1 MMKVGA
7 DNLHKNRDNV
17 NALNVFPVPDGDTGT
32 NMSLTISSGVKEMS
46 KRIDDGIGS
55 MAEAFSKGLLMG
67 ARGNSGVILSQLF
80 RGFAKALAG
89 KQTMNARQFADAFYQ
104 GVETAYK
111 AVIRPV
117 EGTVLT
123 VAREAADAGMK
134 IAWSTQDP
142 IEIMQTIYNHA
153 KETLAKTPEM
163 LSVLE
168 ETKVV
173 DAGGQGLVYIY
184 EGMLAALQGEKIE
197 EPSKPSNQQPIELD
211 SLTQQAHEQMDPN
224 HIEYGYCTEFMIQLL
239 TQRRPVEAFDQ
250 QKFQEEMNQLGDSLL
265 VVADEEWVKVHI
277 HAERPGDVL
286 NEASRYGDLDKIKID
301 NMREQYKQVT
311 EQKKESVEHKPDQED
326 EKPKQPYGVVVVAA
340 GEGIAQVFRSL
351 GVDKVV
357 SGGQTMNPSTEE
369 LSEAIQDLHA
379 EHVFVL
385 PNNKNIILA
394 AQQAAKIVDTSVT
407 VLNTKTIPQGMAAM
421 IGFDRQDTPERNQQK
436 MQEQVQGVR
445 SGEVTRAVR
454 DTQINGLDIVQ
465 GDYLGLA
472 EGEICFKSEERFQ
485 VAEWLV
491 EKLITEDAEVVT
503 IIYGQDLNKQQ
514 VQEWVSSLEKKYPDH
529 EFEIHD
535 GGQPLYDLLIGV
547 E

>member
-1 MMKVGA
+1 MMQVGA
-7 DNLHKNRDNV
+7 EHLHKNRDTV

-32 NMSLTISSGVKEMS
+32 NMSLTISLGVKEMR
-46 KRIDDGIGS
+46 KRVDEGIGS

-89 KQTMNARQFADAFYQ
+89 KETINARQFADAFYQ

-142 IEIMQTIYNHA
+142 VEIMQTIYDHA

-168 ETKVV
+168 ETNVV
-173 DAGGQGLVYIY
+173 DAGGQGLVFIY
-184 EGMLAALQGEKIE
+184 EGMLSALQGKEIE
-197 EPSKPSNQQPIELD
+197 VPSDEPQQPVEFD
-211 SLTQQAHEQMDPN
+211 HLTQQAHEQTDPSQ
-224 HIEYGYCTEFMIQLL
+224 IEYGYCTEFIIQL
-239 TQRRPVEAFDQ
+239 TTSRRPVKAFDQ
-250 QKFQEEMNQLGDSLL
+250 QKFQETLSQFGDSLL
-265 VVADEEWVKVHI
+265 VVADEEWVKIHI

-286 NEASRYGDLDKIKID
+286 NEAIQYGDLVKIKID

-311 EQKKESVEHKPDQED
+311 EQKTQPSVKEKPKQED
-326 EKPKQPYGVVVVAA
+326 ETPKQPYGIVVVAA
-340 GEGIAQVFRSL
+340 GEGNAQVFHSL
-351 GVDKVV
+351 GVDQVI

-369 LSEAIQDLHA
+369 IAEAIQNLHA
-379 EHVFVL
+379 DHVFVL
-385 PNNKNIILA
+385 PNNKNIILT
-394 AQQAAKIVDTSVT
+394 AQQAAKLVDTSVT

-421 IGFDRQDTPERNQQK
+421 IGFDRQETPERNQEK
-436 MQEQVQGVR
+436 MQEHIQGVQT
-445 SGEVTRAVR
+445 GEVTRAVR
-454 DTQINGLDIVQ
+454 DTQIHGLEIVQ
-465 GDYLGLA
+465 GDYIGLA
-472 EGEICFKSEERFQ
+472 EGEICFKGEKRFD
-485 VAEWLV
+485 VAERLINKLV
-491 EKLITEDAEVVT
+491 TDDAEVIT
-503 IIYGQDLNKQQ
+503 IIYGQDLNLQQ
-514 VQEWVSSLEKKYPDH
+514 VQEWVASLEEKYPDH